1 MSNTNPLHSEALRG
15 GALETMPHRR
25 VNGATLYYE
34 EHGAGPEALVFAHG
48 LLLSGRMF
56 EAQVQ
61 ALKERYRCITFD
73 FRGQGRSEVTASGYD
88 MDTLTEDAAALIR
101 VLGAAPCHFV
111 GLSMGGFVGMRLAIR
126 YPELIRSLVLL
137 NTSAE
142 PEPRENIRRYRML
155 NIMALWFGFGFV
167 APAVMPI
174 LFGQKFLTDPARIA
188 QRELWRERLLRNN
201 RRGIFRAVKGVISRQ
216 GIADQL
222 YKIRVPTLIL
232 AGEQDIATLPAKSQQ
247 MHAGITGSQLV
258 IIPGAGHSSPIEEPE
273 AVTRA
278 IEDFLR
284 RHFPT

>member
-1 MSNTNPLHSEALRG
+1 
-15 GALETMPHRR
+15 MPHRR

-34 EHGAGPEALVFAHG
+34 EHGTGPETLVFAHG
-48 LLLSGRMF
+48 LLLNGRMF

-61 ALKERYRCITFD
+61 ALKERSRCITFD

-101 VLGAAPCHFV
+101 ALGAAPCHFV

-126 YPELIRSLVLL
+126 YPELIRSLILL
-137 NTSAE
+137 NTSAD
-142 PEPRENIRRYRML
+142 PEPRENILRYRML

-167 APAVMPI
+167 APTVMPI
-174 LFGQKFLTDPARIA
+174 LFGQKFLTDPARTPE
-188 QRELWRERLLRNN
+188 RDLWRERLLKNN
-201 RRGIFRAVKGVISRQ
+201 RRGIFRAVKGVISRP

-222 YKIRVPTLIL
+222 HAIRVPTLIL
-232 AGEQDIATLPAKSQQ
+232 AGEQDIATLPMKSEE
-247 MHAGITGSQLV
+247 MHSRITGSQLV
-258 IIPGAGHSSPIEEPE
+258 IIAGAGHSSPIEEPE

-284 RHFPT
+284 RHFPA